1 MDVDIFTRNLELTDR
16 LASYVEEKVQKL
28 DRYLSTIEDVRVDLS
43 ETKVKDASRRMVAQ
57 ITLHVPRSILRAEER
72 AGDIFTAFDAAMDKI
87 ERQIKR
93 YKGRRLDRRKAG
105 AAVAGPMPPVPAEEE
120 TTEAATGRIVRTKRF
135 EVSSI
140 TPEEAAEQ
148 MELLGHSFFIFLD
161 VTDGQLSILYK
172 RHDGNYGLIKPI
184 Y

>member
-16 LASYVEEKVQKL
+16 LASYVEGKLQKL
-28 DRYLSTIEDVRVDLS
+28 ERYLSTIESARVDLS

-57 ITLHVPRSILRAEER
+57 ITLRVPRSILRAEER

-87 ERQIKR
+87 ERQIRR
-93 YKGRRLDRRKAG
+93 YKSRRIDRRRG
-105 AAVAGPMPPVPAEEE
+105 VGMPRAAAPIAEPEEEEE
-120 TTEAATGRIVRTKRF
+120 TATGKIVRVKRF
-135 EVSSI
+135 EVSAI
-140 TPEEAAEQ
+140 PPEEAIEQ

-161 VTDGQLSILYK
+161 VTDGQLSVLYK
-172 RHDGNYGLIKPI
+172 RQDGNYGLIKPI